1 VDLSAAVG
9 PTSGGNP
16 ALGGPASYAGEKA
29 KPKG

>member
-16 ALGGPASYAGEKA
+16 ALGGPAPSSGDKA
-29 KPKG
+29 QPKG